1 MPLLNTVTETYT
13 RQGSKNASTF
23 FKWIFCAI
31 IYLWLFAIYQNATA
45 VMVFCPLAKTQR
57 SSQQRKQRAIVC
69 LTSNK
74 NYAIEMST
82 CSVLEYELTIYSSP
96 WI

>member
-1 MPLLNTVTETYT
+1 MPLLNRVTETHT

-45 VMVFCPLAKTQR
+45 VMVFCPLAKNTTQFPTAQTE
-57 SSQQRKQRAIVC
+57 SNS

-82 CSVLEYELTIYSSP
+82 C
-96 WI
+96 